1 MSAFVTLEEAEQ
13 ERLEQALFIDIIGL
27 APEGADLIIS
37 TDSWSGLPGLL
48 GQRMVEREGMWVV
61 PLVPSTRSFLV
72 QQVLTDNLQTMMVH
86 FYIYVKG
93 TDILTSYDSMCGM
106 KLEPTFPD
114 YQRIITEYAPLG
126 IIMT

>member
-13 ERLEQALFIDIIGL
+13 ERLKQALFIDLIGL

-48 GQRMVEREGMWVV
+48 GQRLVEREDRWVV
-61 PLVPSTRSFLV
+61 PLIPSTRAFLV
-72 QQVLTDNLQTMMVH
+72 QQALADNLQTMLVH
-86 FYIYVKG
+86 FYIHVKDTG
-93 TDILTSYDSMCGM
+93 ILTYYDAMCGI
-106 KLEPTFPD
+106 KLEQTFPD
-114 YQRIITEYAPLG
+114 YQRIITEYASLG